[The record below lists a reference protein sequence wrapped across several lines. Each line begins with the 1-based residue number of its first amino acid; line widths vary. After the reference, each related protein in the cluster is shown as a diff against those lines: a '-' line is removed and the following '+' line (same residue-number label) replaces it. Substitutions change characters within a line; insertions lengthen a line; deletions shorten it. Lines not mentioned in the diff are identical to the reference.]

1 MWRLRWRSSSGLHM
15 TWVQGG
21 YQLGQDPFSELRILE
36 LMIGW
41 HPLLHTGPFR
51 QRKSIQE
58 KLQCLFSGE
67 AEAGC
72 CYHPYPSYP
81 ITSQEGGGVWR
92 LEPERFSTQWLC
104 HLVKIFRIPW
114 ALKFPFLPSPSQR
127 VSIKGMWG
135 NGPICAFFFLRCWR

>member
-1 MWRLRWRSSSGLHM
+1 
-15 TWVQGG
+15 
-21 YQLGQDPFSELRILE
+21 
-36 LMIGW
+36 MIGW
-41 HPLLHTGPFR
+41 HPLLHTGPFT

-58 KLQCLFSGE
+58 NLQCLFSEE

-72 CYHPYPSYP
+72 CSHPYPSYP

-127 VSIKGMWG
+127 VSIKVMWG
-135 NGPICAFFFLRCWR
+135 NGPICALKATLKKKKMLYKRKGQWDLPGGPVVKTRSSQCRGHGFDPWSGN